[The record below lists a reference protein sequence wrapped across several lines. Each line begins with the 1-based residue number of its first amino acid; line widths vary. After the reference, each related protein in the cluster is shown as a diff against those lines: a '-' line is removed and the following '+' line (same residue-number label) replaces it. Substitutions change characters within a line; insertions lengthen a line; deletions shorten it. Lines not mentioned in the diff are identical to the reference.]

1 MLPAPFFVRAFLW
14 RTFVIWSVIKL
25 VVTVGQQAIP
35 EPGVPLSEALQL
47 APVAMFA
54 VIGVVCALILIDARR
69 RSELLFLGN
78 MGVARLTI
86 GALAATPVLI
96 AETLLIVVL

>member
-14 RTFVIWSVIKL
+14 RTFVIWSVLKL
-25 VVTVGQQAIP
+25 VVTAGARGT
-35 EPGVPLSEALQL
+35 EPGLPLREALQL
-47 APVAMFA
+47 TPVGMSAM
-54 VIGVVCALILIDARR
+54 IGVVCALILIDARR

-86 GALAATPVLI
+86 GALAAGPVLI

>member
-14 RTFVIWSVIKL
+14 RTFVIWSVLKL
-25 VVTVGQQAIP
+25 VVTAGARGT
-35 EPGVPLSEALQL
+35 EPGLPLPNALQL
-47 APVAMFA
+47 TPVGMFA
-54 VIGVVCALILIDARR
+54 MIGVVCALILIDARR
-69 RSELLFLGN
+69 RNELLFLGN

-96 AETLLIVVL
+96 VETLLIVVL

>member
-14 RTFVIWSVIKL
+14 RTFVIWSVLKL
-25 VVTVGQQAIP
+25 IITAGQQAISEP
-35 EPGVPLSEALQL
+35 EVPLFEALQL
-47 APVAMFA
+47 TPVGLFAMM
-54 VIGVVCALILIDARR
+54 GVVCAVVLIDTRR
-69 RSELLFLGN
+69 RNELLFLGN
-78 MGVARLTI
+78 MGVARFTI

>member
-14 RTFVIWSVIKL
+14 RTFVIWTVIKL
-25 VVTVGQQAIP
+25 FVTGGQQAL
-35 EPGVPLSEALQL
+35 PGPQVPLSDALQL
-47 APVAMFA
+47 TPVGMFA
-54 VIGVVCALILIDARR
+54 VIGVVCAVILIDARR
-69 RSELLFLGN
+69 RNELLFLGN
-78 MGVARLTI
+78 MGVARFTI